1 MDRRKAD
8 LSEPGINDLKES
20 GSPAQD
26 SDVTIQI
33 YYPAREKIMSYRD
46 YKILG
51 EGGMSNSFRSII
63 LSKNRY
69 GIANQV
75 IGCGF
80 YGEVGWWKELPKGKE
95 INDFSQYTKIGN
107 NIPCKRS
114 VIKTDPKEDIG
125 NKNQFKEIKYTF

>member
-1 MDRRKAD
+1 M
-8 LSEPGINDLKES
+8 S
-20 GSPAQD
+20 GSPSQD

-69 GIANQV
+69 GIANRV